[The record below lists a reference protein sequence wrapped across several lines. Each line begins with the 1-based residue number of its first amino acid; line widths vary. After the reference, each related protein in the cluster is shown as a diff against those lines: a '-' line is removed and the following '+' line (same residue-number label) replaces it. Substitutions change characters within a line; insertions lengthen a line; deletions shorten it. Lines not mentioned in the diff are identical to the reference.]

1 MKRSKDEIMIRI
13 LTVCS
18 EGAGKTRVVYQ
29 SNLNF
34 KTINPYLELLV
45 KNGMIEIKEGQIK
58 IYKTT
63 AKGKELLKS
72 FKVIQNSLKTR
83 RDSRAFVK

>member
-18 EGAGKTRVVYQ
+18 EGAGKTKIVYQ

-45 KNGMIEIKEGQIK
+45 KNGMIEVKEGQIK
-58 IYKTT
+58 LYKTT
-63 AKGKELLKS
+63 AKGKELLKN

-83 RDSRAFVK
+83 RESRTLVK